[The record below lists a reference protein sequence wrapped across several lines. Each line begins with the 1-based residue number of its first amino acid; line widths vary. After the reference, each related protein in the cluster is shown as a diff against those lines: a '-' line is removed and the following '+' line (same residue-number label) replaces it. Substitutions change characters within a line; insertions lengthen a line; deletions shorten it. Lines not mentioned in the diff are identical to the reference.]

1 LAIHFPFHSMA
12 HVGEAV
18 MRIERMIVAVV
29 VSVLAMFAVQ
39 GTAVADDPGLTHNGT
54 ELTHN

>member
-1 LAIHFPFHSMA
+1 
-12 HVGEAV
+12 
-18 MRIERMIVAVV
+18 MRIGRMIIAVV

>member
-1 LAIHFPFHSMA
+1 
-12 HVGEAV
+12 

-39 GTAVADDPGLTHNGT
+39 GTAVADDPGMTHNGT
-54 ELTHN
+54 EMTHN